1 MIRRNLPLPTCPGWT
16 PQWFGPYFAI
26 TIAVRVSARL
36 IGRFIVAELQAQI
49 HPRMPVILPEK
60 HHAAWAWRS
69 GKREIKSRPGPLSC
83 RGDANVGE

>member
-1 MIRRNLPLPTCPGWT
+1 VKPAWTKFISVTGMIRRNLPLPTCPGWT

-60 HHAAWAWRS
+60 HHAAWLGEA
-69 GKREIKSRPGPLSC
+69 
-83 RGDANVGE
+83 ANGN